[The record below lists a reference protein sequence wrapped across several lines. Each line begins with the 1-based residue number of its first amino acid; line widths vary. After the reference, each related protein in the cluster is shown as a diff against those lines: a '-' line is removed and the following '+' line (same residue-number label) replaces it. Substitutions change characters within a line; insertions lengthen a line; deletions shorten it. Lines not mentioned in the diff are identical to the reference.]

1 MGENSR
7 IFHIGKLGLNEVFC
21 ILHHGHFLTD
31 KLERL
36 DDKRTLGGA
45 MAQMGSDDDGQNTAL
60 MKTTESPSDAS
71 ISIVCVL
78 PRYST
83 ESPIE
88 RLSKQVVSNN
98 P

>member
-21 ILHHGHFLTD
+21 TLHQGHVLTD

-36 DDKRTLGGA
+36 GDKRTLGGA
-45 MAQMGSDDDGQNTAL
+45 MAPMGSDDDGQNTAL

-71 ISIVCVL
+71 LSIVCVL
-78 PRYST
+78 PRYSA

-88 RLSKQVVSNN
+88 RLSKIVVLNH

>member
-21 ILHHGHFLTD
+21 TLHQGHFLTD
-31 KLERL
+31 KRL
-36 DDKRTLGGA
+36 GDKRTLGGA
-45 MAQMGSDDDGQNTAL
+45 MAPMGSDDDGQNTTL

-71 ISIVCVL
+71 LSIVCVL
-78 PRYST
+78 PRYSA

-88 RLSKQVVSNN
+88 RLSKKVVLNN